1 LSKVLSPN
9 TVAASGGLLAATL
22 YSRYRMV
29 VWLVVA
35 SVCVVAVGPLVFGE
49 YTVNVLTRAFLF
61 AVLALTIDV
70 LWGYTGILTF
80 AQGAFFGIGLYAAG
94 LTFTHVGFTTGT
106 VVLALVG
113 GVLAAVVLA
122 GFVGWLAFWH
132 GASTLYIAVVTL
144 VFPICVVQ
152 VIYSGGQFTGSSS
165 GLVNFAAPHLPMWG
179 WFIVSGALLAIVTG
193 IMWVVVK
200 SDYGRTLNA
209 IRDNEL
215 RCRYLGVPTSR
226 QKIYLMMAMA
236 GIAAAAGFIFACVG
250 TFAAPEYAGFVF
262 GTELV
267 IYVALGGRGTIVGP
281 VLGTVALE
289 WVSAYLSGVLPF
301 VWKLIIGAIFVVVI
315 VALPQGLLPPV
326 WHVLRRRLPAG
337 FLSASA
343 KEAAAVEVAGRATA
357 DGRPGLTDEP
367 ALALSGVRKHY
378 GALSVLDGID
388 MTVEP
393 SELVGIV
400 GPNGAGKTTLMRCIS
415 DGMERSGGTVA
426 INGHGLRRDS
436 PADIVAY
443 GLGRSFQTTS
453 LFESLTV
460 GECLRLARSYHLRP
474 SKLEQADRIALPQAS
489 HRVLESTGLI
499 ERLDERVHNLPHGLK
514 RALELAMVLALEP
527 SVLLLDEPTAG
538 LTKQDRQLVG
548 SILTDLRRELGLAI
562 VLIEHDL
569 DFVKEICTRLVVLH
583 RGQLVLDGPVD
594 EVVNSEVV
602 QEIYS
607 GGHT

>member
-1 LSKVLSPN
+1 M
-9 TVAASGGLLAATL
+9 TL
-22 YSRYRMV
+22 HFRYRMV

-35 SVCVVAVGPLVFGE
+35 SICVVSVGPFVLDE
-49 YTVNVLTRAFLF
+49 YTINVLTRAFLF

-94 LTFTHVGFTTGT
+94 LTFTHIGFTTGT
-106 VVLALVG
+106 VLLALFG
-113 GVLAAVVLA
+113 GILAAVILA

-132 GASTLYIAVVTL
+132 GASTLYVAVVTL

-165 GLVNFAAPHLPMWG
+165 GLVNFAAPQLPMWG
-179 WFIVSGALLAIVTG
+179 WFIVCGSLLAIVTG
-193 IMWVVVK
+193 IMWVVVR

-209 IRDNEL
+209 IRDNEI

-236 GIAAAAGFIFACVG
+236 GIAAAVGFIFACVG

-267 IYVALGGRGTIVGP
+267 IYVALGGRGTIIGP
-281 VLGTVALE
+281 VLGTIALE
-289 WVSAYLSGVLPF
+289 WVSAYLSGSFPF
-301 VWKLIIGAIFVVVI
+301 VWRVFIGAIFVAVI
-315 VALPQGLLPPV
+315 VALPQGLLPPI
-326 WHVLRRRLPAG
+326 WRLLRQYVPARLLG
-337 FLSASA
+337 ETESGHAS
-343 KEAAAVEVAGRATA
+343 VEVATRTSAEDRTGQI
-357 DGRPGLTDEP
+357 DEV
-367 ALALSGVRKHY
+367 ALELSGVHKHY
-378 GALSVLDGID
+378 GSLSVLEGIN
-388 MTVEP
+388 MKVAP
-393 SELVGIV
+393 GELVGIV

-415 DGMERSGGTVA
+415 DGMERSGGVVT

-460 GECLRLARSYHLRP
+460 AECLRLARFYHARP
-474 SKLEQADRIALPQAS
+474 SKVDRAAHIQLPQAS
-489 HRVLESTGLI
+489 HQVLVSTGLI
-499 ERLDERVHNLPHGLK
+499 ERLDKPVHNLPHGMK

-538 LTKQDRQLVG
+538 LTKQDRELVG
-548 SILTDLRRELGLAI
+548 NILTELRRDIGLSI

-583 RGQLVLDGPVD
+583 RGQLILDGTVN
-594 EVVNSEVV
+594 EVVNSELV

>member
-1 LSKVLSPN
+1 MSKFSSPHSV
-9 TVAASGGLLAATL
+9 TGGEGWLAMTL
-22 YSRYRMV
+22 HFRYRMV
-29 VWLVVA
+29 VWLVFA
-35 SVCVVAVGPLVFGE
+35 SICVVAVGPFVFDE

-94 LTFTHVGFTTGT
+94 LTFTHIGFTTGT
-106 VVLALVG
+106 VLLALFG
-113 GVLAAVVLA
+113 GILTAMILA

-132 GASTLYIAVVTL
+132 GASTLYVAVVTL

-165 GLVNFAAPHLPMWG
+165 GLVNFAAPQLPMWG
-179 WFIVSGALLAIVTG
+179 WFIVCGSFLAIVTG
-193 IMWVVVK
+193 IMWVVVR

-209 IRDNEL
+209 IRDNEI

-226 QKIYLMMAMA
+226 QKIYLMMGMA

-267 IYVALGGRGTIVGP
+267 IYVALGGRGTIIGP
-281 VLGTVALE
+281 VLGTIGLE
-289 WVSAYLSGVLPF
+289 WVSAYLSGTFPF
-301 VWKLIIGAIFVVVI
+301 VWKIFIGAIFVAVI
-315 VALPQGLLPPV
+315 VALPQGLLPPI
-326 WHVLRRRLPAG
+326 WRLLRQYVPARLLG
-337 FLSASA
+337 ENESGHAS
-343 KEAAAVEVAGRATA
+343 VEVATRTSPEDRTGQI
-357 DGRPGLTDEP
+357 DEV
-367 ALALSGVRKHY
+367 ALELSGVHKHY
-378 GALSVLDGID
+378 GSLSVLEGIN
-388 MTVEP
+388 MKVAP
-393 SELVGIV
+393 GELVGIV

-415 DGMERSGGTVA
+415 DGMERSGGIVT

-460 GECLRLARSYHLRP
+460 AECLRLARFYHARP
-474 SKLEQADRIALPQAS
+474 SKVDRAAHIQLPQAS
-489 HRVLESTGLI
+489 HQVLVSTGLI
-499 ERLDERVHNLPHGLK
+499 ERLDKPVHNLPHGMK

-538 LTKQDRQLVG
+538 LTKQDRELVG
-548 SILTDLRRELGLAI
+548 NILTELRRDIGLSI

-583 RGQLVLDGPVD
+583 RGQLILDGTVN
-594 EVVNSEVV
+594 EVINSELV